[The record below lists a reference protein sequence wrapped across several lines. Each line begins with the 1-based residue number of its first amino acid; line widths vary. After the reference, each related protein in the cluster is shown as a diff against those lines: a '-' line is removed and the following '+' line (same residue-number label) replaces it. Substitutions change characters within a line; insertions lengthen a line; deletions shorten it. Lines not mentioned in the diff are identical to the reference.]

1 MEGTFLTNREIL
13 DLTKFRHLLHRTPE
27 VSGQERETA
36 ARVAAKLREIGAD
49 RVVTD
54 LGGHGVAGVFD
65 GAAPGPTV
73 MLRAELDALPIE
85 ETGDVPHASTIPE
98 RGHMCGHDGHA
109 ASLLGCAYAFA
120 RQRPARG
127 RVVLMF
133 QPAEEDGSGAAAVI
147 ADPRFAELRPDM
159 AFSWHNMPGIP
170 LGEARLREGPM
181 FCASVGLRV
190 QLDGRTAH
198 ASQPE
203 TGNSPA
209 QPLAALIGRIAAL
222 GPGGP
227 MDEDFALVTVT
238 HARVG
243 EPSYG
248 IAPGRAE
255 LQATLRALMPER
267 MARLRAEAEALA
279 RGIAR
284 DAGLKVT
291 LDWHDDFAC
300 TANDA
305 EPTAIVR
312 RVLDARQVRREEM
325 PEPYRGSED
334 FGRFGETARTAM
346 ILLGAGSGVSALHNP
361 DYDFPDDLIPIGA
374 EILTGAAREILG

>member
-1 MEGTFLTNREIL
+1 MLSNREIV
-13 DLTKFRHLLHRTPE
+13 DLTEFRRLLHRTPE

-54 LGGHGVAGVFD
+54 LGGHGVAGVFE

-85 ETGDVPHASTIPE
+85 ELGGVPWASTVAG
-98 RGHMCGHDGHA
+98 RGHMCGHDGHSA
-109 ASLLGCAYAFA
+109 ALLGCAYAFA

-147 ADPRFAELRPDM
+147 ADPRFADLRPDM

-170 LGEARLREGPM
+170 LGEAQFRAGPM

-190 QLDGRTAH
+190 QFDGRTAH

-203 TGNSPA
+203 TGLSPA
-209 QPLAALIGRIAAL
+209 QPLAALIQRIAAL
-222 GPGGP
+222 GLGGP
-227 MDEDFALVTVT
+227 LDADFALVTVT
-238 HARVG
+238 HARLG

-255 LQATLRALMPER
+255 LQATLRALLPAR
-267 MARLRAEAEALA
+267 MARLRAEAAALA
-279 RGIAR
+279 RSIAQE
-284 DAGLKVT
+284 AGLELT
-291 LDWHDDFAC
+291 LDWHDDFA
-300 TANDA
+300 ASDNDP
-305 EPTAIVR
+305 EPTEIMR
-312 RVLDARQVRREEM
+312 RVLDARRIRWDEM

-334 FGRFGETARTAM
+334 FGRFGETAQTAM
-346 ILLGAGSGVSALHNP
+346 ILLGAGTELSALHSP

-374 EILTGAAREILG
+374 GVLTAAAREVLG

>member
-1 MEGTFLTNREIL
+1 MLTNREII
-13 DLTKFRHLLHRTPE
+13 DLTEFRHLLHRTPE

-36 ARVAAKLREIGAD
+36 AKVAAKLREIGAD

-54 LGGHGVAGVFD
+54 LGGHGVAGTFEGV
-65 GAAPGPTV
+65 APGPTV

-85 ETGDVPHASTIPE
+85 ETGRVPWTSTHPG
-98 RGHMCGHDGHA
+98 RAHMCGHDGHSA
-109 ASLLGCAYAFA
+109 ALLGCAYAFA
-120 RQRPARG
+120 QQRLARG

-147 ADPRFAELRPDM
+147 ADPRFAELQPDM

-170 LGEARLREGPM
+170 LGEARFREGPM
-181 FCASVGLRV
+181 FCASVGLRM

-209 QPLAALIGRIAAL
+209 QALAALIQRIAPL

-227 MDEDFALVTVT
+227 MDDDFALVTMT
-238 HARVG
+238 HARLG

-255 LQATLRALMPER
+255 LQATLRALMPDR
-267 MARLRAEAEALA
+267 MDKLRTKAEALA
-279 RGIAR
+279 CEIAEAAR
-284 DAGLKVT
+284 LRVT
-291 LDWHDDFAC
+291 LDWHDDFASS
-300 TANDA
+300 ANDA

-312 RVLDARQVRREEM
+312 RVLDARRVCWEEM
-325 PEPYRGSED
+325 AEPYRGSED
-334 FGRFGETARTAM
+334 FGRFGETAQTAM
-346 ILLGAGSGVSALHNP
+346 ILLGAGTGVSALHNP
-361 DYDFPDDLIPIGA
+361 DYDFPDDLIAIGA
-374 EILTGAAREILG
+374 GILTDAAREVLG